1 MNLRQCLV
9 LLVAVLT
16 FSQPAWAAPT
26 GTVVVAQGVDPT
38 TLDPMN
44 HQETP
49 AANLARNIFDTLLER
64 DQDLKIQP
72 ALAAELPKLVSPTVW
87 EFKLRPG
94 AKFHNGEPVD
104 GEAVKFSLER
114 LVDPKLKLRG
124 ATPFAPIDRVEVVD
138 PFTVR
143 IHTKAP
149 WPILD
154 TLMSGTGAAILPP
167 KYYREKDMAHVAKN
181 PVGSGPFKFVRW
193 VKDDRIELEANEQYW
208 RGAPRIRKLV
218 FRPIP
223 DDAVRVAALQNG
235 EIDIA
240 VNIPPHL
247 ATIIGN
253 HPKLFLSTAPSV
265 RTIQLMY
272 YTHQFDA
279 QHKLVGPYQGPV
291 SDRRVRL
298 AMNYAVNVDEII
310 KTVMDGKAMRV
321 ATMLT
326 DKHFGFDPKLQPIK
340 QDLTRTKQLLTEAGF
355 PGGLDMTLN
364 APQGRYVR
372 DKEVAEAIAGQLT
385 KAGIRTTLKTFEW
398 GTYLN
403 TMAYVHKAGPV
414 WLIGWGTATY
424 DAETVY
430 VPLFRSGKIL
440 GNYHNADF
448 DGMIDQAQTMMDAKK
463 RLELYHRINRLWV
476 DDAAAMPLYQQLDL
490 YGATK
495 RMVWKARG
503 DEGIKGYDMA
513 VKDGK

>member
-1 MNLRQCLV
+1 MRRQALL
-9 LLVAVLT
+9 LLVVTLALA
-16 FSQPAWAAPT
+16 PAAWAAPA

-72 ALAAELPKLVSPTVW
+72 ALAIELPKLVSPTVW

-94 AKFHNGEPVD
+94 VKFQNGEPVD
-104 GEAVKFSLER
+104 AEAVKFSLER

-124 ATPFAPIDRVEVVD
+124 ATPFAPISHVEVVD
-138 PFTVR
+138 PLTVR

-167 KYYREKDMAHVAKN
+167 KYYRDKDMAYVAKN

-193 VKDDRIELEANEQYW
+193 VKDDHIELEANEQYW
-208 RGAPRIRKLV
+208 RGAPRIKKLI

-235 EIDIA
+235 EVDIA

-247 ATIIGN
+247 AAIIAN

-272 YTHQFDA
+272 YTHQYDA
-279 QHKLVGPYQGPV
+279 QNKLVGPYQGPV
-291 SDRRVRL
+291 ADRRVRL
-298 AMNYAVNVDEII
+298 AMNYAVDVDEII
-310 KTVMDGKAMRV
+310 KTVMDGKGIRV

-326 DKHFGFDPKLQPIK
+326 DKHFGFDPQLKPIK
-340 QDLTRTKQLLTEAGF
+340 QDLKRTKQLLTEAGF
-355 PGGLDMTLN
+355 PGGVDMTLN
-364 APQGRYVR
+364 GPQGRYVR

-385 KAGIRTTLKTFEW
+385 KAGIRTTLRTFEW

-430 VPLFRSGKIL
+430 VPLFHSNRIL
-440 GNYHNADF
+440 SNYHNADF
-448 DGMIDQAQTMMDAKK
+448 DGMLDQAQTIMDAKK
-463 RLELYHRINRLWV
+463 RLELYRKINRLWV
-476 DDAAAMPLYQQLDL
+476 EDAAAMPLYQQLDL
-490 YGATK
+490 YGATR

-503 DEGIKGYDMA
+503 DESIKGYDMA